1 MGMFGRSK
9 EVVFDSGRRTKRG
22 RLPGWLVSLA
32 VGIGLGAAGLAWLQ
46 EALGPPRLTA
56 TDAIRVTQE
65 RSAAITARD
74 AAERRERETRTRL
87 QASLDQALAD
97 LAQTRQGLERR
108 TLAAAGSDD
117 VIARLERELALF
129 ESMIPADP
137 RDNPIG
143 VRAARLAH
151 DRGALDYHVLLSR
164 GDEAKAPFD
173 GLMQFVVTG
182 QRAGGRAETLTL
194 PPIPVRID
202 QYQHLT
208 GRQELPPDFD
218 PRRTRIQVLDKVAG
232 QSVGMRVINV
242 Q

>member
-1 MGMFGRSK
+1 MGMFGRSR
-9 EVVFDSGRRTKRG
+9 EVVFDSGRRTRRG

-32 VGIGLGAAGLAWLQ
+32 IGIGLGAAGLAWLQ
-46 EALGPPRLTA
+46 DALGPPRLTA
-56 TDAIRVTQE
+56 SDAIRVTQE
-65 RSAAITARD
+65 RSAAIIARD
-74 AAERRERETRTRL
+74 AAEHRERETRTRL
-87 QASLDQALAD
+87 QAGLDQAQAELAR
-97 LAQTRQGLERR
+97 TRQSLERR
-108 TLAAAGSDD
+108 TVAAAGSED
-117 VIARLERELALF
+117 VIARLERDLALF
-129 ESMIPADP
+129 ESVIPADP
-137 RDNPIG
+137 RGNPIG

-151 DRGALDYHVLLSR
+151 DKGALDYHVLLSR
-164 GDEAKAPFD
+164 GEAEAPFD